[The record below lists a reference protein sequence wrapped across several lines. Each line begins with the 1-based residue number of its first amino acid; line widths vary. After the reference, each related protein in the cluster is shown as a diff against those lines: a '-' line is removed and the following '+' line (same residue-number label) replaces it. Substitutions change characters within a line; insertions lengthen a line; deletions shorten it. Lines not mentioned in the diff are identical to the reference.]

1 MSCNQS
7 SFDSHT
13 HRGRIS
19 HIMTSRKLC
28 RPPKTILN
36 CLYNNKNNNT
46 VHFRL
51 KHYQLVSWHLTCNAD
66 KLQSQHFLGLGRSS
80 LTRLRPLRSR
90 CQYDLD
96 SGAALTT
103 QKLGFYELVRAD
115 CWFIQTDILEIYFS
129 NVIINNA
136 MTPPFRFT
144 EIVYMLPKNVLSLC
158 WVLMYFSLSKF
169 FLVFL
174 VRQQEK
180 QNIINDGR

>member
-7 SFDSHT
+7 SFDSNT
-13 HRGRIS
+13 HRGHIS

-28 RPPKTILN
+28 RPLKTILI

-46 VHFRL
+46 VHFML
-51 KHYQLVSWHLTCNAD
+51 KHYQPVSWHLTCNAD

-80 LTRLRPLRSR
+80 LSRLRSLRSR
-90 CQYDLD
+90 CHYDLD

-136 MTPPFRFT
+136 MTPVRFT
-144 EIVYMLPKNVLSLC
+144 EIVYMLPKNVLSSC

-180 QNIINDGR
+180 QNIINDVR